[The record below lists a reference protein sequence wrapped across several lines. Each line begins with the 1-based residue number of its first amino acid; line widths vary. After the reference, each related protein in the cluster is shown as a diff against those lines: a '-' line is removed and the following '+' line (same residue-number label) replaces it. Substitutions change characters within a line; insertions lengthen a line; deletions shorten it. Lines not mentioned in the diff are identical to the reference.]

1 MAQETNI
8 KQFIESTEY
17 QQRRSVIL
25 AEINS
30 DQVKIDRLCFK
41 KTDAEKSALKEMK
54 KQWKNINQ

>member
-8 KQFIESTEY
+8 KQFIESNEY
-17 QQRRSVIL
+17 QQRRAVIL

-41 KTDAEKSALKEMK
+41 KTDAEKSVLKEMK

>member
-8 KQFIESTEY
+8 KQFIESNEY

-54 KQWKNINQ
+54 NQWKNINQ